1 MYNKKDHEFEN
12 VSKMEHKAFL
22 ELMEL
27 DDVIIQKVDKGN
39 VIVIIEK
46 TAYFTKMNSILSDRT
61 KFRRV
66 YFFQKK
72 STKMVNWITSWK
84 KRKK

>member
-1 MYNKKDHEFEN
+1 MYNKKDHKFEN

-27 DDVIIQKVDKGN
+27 DDVIIQKADKGN

-46 TAYFTKMNSILSDRT
+46 TSYFTKMNSILNDET
-61 KFRRV
+61 KFRKV
-66 YFFQKK
+66 YFC
-72 STKMVNWITSWK
+72 
-84 KRKK
+84 